1 MTSTTQ
7 TALSE
12 TDLVRVAQFLASS
25 GAEIAGPLSAH
36 LIAGGRSNLTY
47 LIGDSVSKWVLRMP
61 PRTGRTPSAHNVA
74 REHQVTS
81 ALYGHG
87 VPVARAV
94 ALCEDQ
100 SLIGSEFFVAEF
112 VPGRTVQSR
121 EELDT
126 LDDLTVAAIGDR
138 LVRTLAD
145 LHRVDYVAAKLD
157 AFGRPDGYAERQIRR
172 WAGQWELVATGSPR
186 VRSDAEKLS
195 RKLAG
200 AIPPQR
206 TAAVVHGDFRIDN
219 TLMQI
224 EGPGVVTI
232 RAVVDWELSTIGDPT
247 ADLAMMCAY
256 RNPAFD
262 LIVGARSA
270 WTSQRLPG
278 RDQLAADYEHAA
290 GVSIADWDFH
300 LALAYF
306 KVAVIAAGIDHRA
319 RLGAASGPGFDTAAF
334 SVPEFLAVGLDAIRG
349 LS

>member
-1 MTSTTQ
+1 MTSTTK
-7 TALSE
+7 TDLSE
-12 TDLVRVAQFLASS
+12 TDLVRVAQFLASC
-25 GAEIAGPLSAH
+25 GIETAGPLSAN

-47 LIGDSVSKWVLRMP
+47 LLGDSVSKWVLRMP

-81 ALYGHG
+81 ALYGYG

-94 ALCEDQ
+94 ALCADE

-126 LDDLTVAAIGDR
+126 LDDLSVAAIGDR

-145 LHRVDYVAAKLD
+145 LHRVDYVAAKLE

-172 WAGQWELVATGSPR
+172 WAGQWELVASGNPGLQ
-186 VRSDAEKLS
+186 SDAAKLG

-262 LIVGARSA
+262 LIVGAPSA

-278 RDQLAADYEHAA
+278 RDQLAAAYEHAT
-290 GVSIADWDFH
+290 GVSISHWDFH

-319 RLGAASGPGFDTAAF
+319 RLGAAAGPGFDTAAL
-334 SVPEFLAVGLDAIRG
+334 SVPEFLSAGLNAIGG
-349 LS
+349 LP